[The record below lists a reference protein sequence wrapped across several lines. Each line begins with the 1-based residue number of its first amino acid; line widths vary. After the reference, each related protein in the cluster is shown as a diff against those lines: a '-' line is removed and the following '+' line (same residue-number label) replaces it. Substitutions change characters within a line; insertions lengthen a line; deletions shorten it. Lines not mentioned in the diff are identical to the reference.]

1 MGPHEDDLLAVERL
15 RQATGSDHAISPSIR
30 LALPLWAGA
39 VIVLVAMSAISNQP
53 AVRWCAAVAAMLVAA
68 AAAAFFTQRHS
79 KVADSERMFRQ
90 LAHGIPAV
98 LYADYPDNESTP
110 VFVSAQV
117 ADLTGHTPTE
127 WLASP
132 EVFRAAVHPDDRAL
146 VEAMV
151 HKVNRGE
158 PTRGIYRLIHKDGST
173 VWVDDIALPEMAKD
187 GSVGMIRG
195 CLINVTDWKIA
206 ESEVATAEVRF
217 EQLVTSLP
225 LVVYEDEATP
235 DAANVY
241 VSPRIERL
249 TGYSPEELAASPDL
263 YPSLVHPEDI
273 DHYRKQI
280 MLSNDGEPTAAEYR
294 IRHRDG
300 REVWVL
306 DETITRYDEE
316 TDTSTVRGF
325 LIDVTEQH
333 RVADALVQA
342 SAELQQAQKLEAIGR
357 LAGGIA
363 HDFNNL
369 LTVIGGNTSY
379 LQTFDDLPSDARDAL
394 DDIQG
399 ASNTASDLIRQLLA
413 YSRRNHEVDQP
424 AAEIDLADA
433 ISRLVP
439 LMSSAAGS
447 AVRMSVNL
455 PAHPV
460 LVKIAPTSVDQV
472 MMNLVVNARD
482 AMDGSGAIEVE
493 LRRKTTGRPGAE
505 TSTVAELIVT
515 DSGTGIPDDVMERIW
530 EPFFTTKEIGKGS
543 GLGLATVHGIV
554 TEAGGKISVSNA
566 AVGGAR
572 FSITLPLSEPGNF

>member
-1 MGPHEDDLLAVERL
+1 MGPHEDDLLAAERL
-15 RQATGSDHAISPSIR
+15 RLATDADHAISPAVR

-39 VIVLVAMSAISNQP
+39 VIVLVAVSALSDQST
-53 AVRWCAAVAAMLVAA
+53 VRWCTAIAAMLVAA
-68 AAAAFFTQRHS
+68 AAAAFFAHRHS

-98 LYADYPDNESTP
+98 LYADYPDNSGTP

-117 ADLTGHTPTE
+117 TELTGHTPAE

-146 VEAMV
+146 VEEMV
-151 HKVNRGE
+151 QKVSRGE
-158 PTRGIYRLIHKDGST
+158 PTRGIYRLFHKDGST

-195 CLINVTDWKIA
+195 CLINVTDWKLA
-206 ESEVATAEVRF
+206 ESEVATAEDRF

-235 DAANVY
+235 DAANMY

-249 TGYSPEELAASPDL
+249 TGYSADELATSPDL
-263 YPSLVHPEDI
+263 YPSLVHPDDMEL
-273 DHYRKQI
+273 YRKQI
-280 MLSNDGEPTAAEYR
+280 LLSNDGEHTAAEYR

-306 DETITRYDEE
+306 DETITTYDEE
-316 TDTSTVRGF
+316 SDISTVRGF

-342 SAELQQAQKLEAIGR
+342 SAELQEAQKLEAIGR

-379 LQTFDDLPSDARDAL
+379 LLTFDDLPADASDAL
-394 DDIQG
+394 TDIQG

-413 YSRRNHEVDQP
+413 YSRRNHDGEQP
-424 AAEIDLADA
+424 AAEIDLSDA

-439 LMSSAAGS
+439 LMTSAAGS
-447 AVRMSVNL
+447 AVRLTVRLPDEPIRVN
-455 PAHPV
+455 
-460 LVKIAPTSVDQV
+460 IAPTSVDQV

-482 AMDGSGAIEVE
+482 AMDASGAITIE
-493 LRRKTTGRPGAE
+493 LRRKVEGRPGTA
-505 TSTVAELIVT
+505 SRAVAELVVT
-515 DSGTGIPDDVMERIW
+515 DSGTGIPDEVIEHIW

-554 TEAGGKISVSNA
+554 SEAGGRISVSNPET
-566 AVGGAR
+566 GGAR
-572 FSITLPLSEPGNF
+572 FCITFPLAS